1 MASCVKCHAEISEGA
16 SFCPF
21 CGASQAAA
29 APAPAPVPT
38 PAPTPAPAPVP
49 TPTPAQSAPN
59 YSNTNPAP
67 NPAPAPNAA
76 PNGAYYS
83 APAPAAAPAVD
94 NTDHTAEFD
103 AKDISDNKIVAMAPY
118 LLGVIGIIIALLGS
132 RDSKYAGFHV
142 RQALKIEIT
151 GILVLVLMI
160 IPFIGWFVAPICELV
175 LFVVKIICFFQVA
188 GGKAREPPIISAFPF
203 FK

>member
-1 MASCVKCHAEISEGA
+1 MASCVKCHAEISDGA

-38 PAPTPAPAPVP
+38 PAPAPAPA
-49 TPTPAQSAPN
+49 PTPAQSAPN
-59 YSNTNPAP
+59 YSNPNPAP
-67 NPAPAPNAA
+67 NPNTA

-83 APAPAAAPAVD
+83 APAPMAAPVVD
-94 NTDHTAEFD
+94 KTDHTAEFD
-103 AKDISDNKIVAMAPY
+103 AKDISDNKIVAMAAY
-118 LLGVIGIIIALLGS
+118 LLGVLGIIIALLGS
-132 RDSKYAGFHV
+132 RESKYAGFHV

-160 IPFIGWFVAPICELV
+160 IPFLGWFIAPICELI
-175 LFVVKIICFFQVA
+175 LFVIKIICFFQVA
-188 GGKAREPPIISAFPF
+188 GGKAKEPAIISAFPF